1 MIQGLLISFCAM
13 LEVPEKHMGI
23 NSTGFC
29 IMFHAYV
36 RIDSILVGP
45 ELRATLCYGLDESRS
60 MI

>member
-1 MIQGLLISFCAM
+1 M
-13 LEVPEKHMGI
+13 LEVLEKHRGS
-23 NSTGFC
+23 NSTGFG
-29 IMFHAYV
+29 ILFRAET